1 MFFGGQDSLPW
12 ILARHQLPWF
22 GIIVDP
28 CAAALVFVVTVLL
41 CVGIKE
47 VATLI
52 DSYKFF
58 LFFTNTQPLMA
69 ILFEMLQSSFAQ
81 GVVTVLN
88 ACVMI
93 FVIVAGS
100 YIGFQI
106 GWVGYKVSDG

>member
-1 MFFGGQDSLPW
+1 LFFGGQDSLPW

-52 DSYKFF
+52 DS
-58 LFFTNTQPLMA
+58 
-69 ILFEMLQSSFAQ
+69 
-81 GVVTVLN
+81 
-88 ACVMI
+88 
-93 FVIVAGS
+93 
-100 YIGFQI
+100 
-106 GWVGYKVSDG
+106 